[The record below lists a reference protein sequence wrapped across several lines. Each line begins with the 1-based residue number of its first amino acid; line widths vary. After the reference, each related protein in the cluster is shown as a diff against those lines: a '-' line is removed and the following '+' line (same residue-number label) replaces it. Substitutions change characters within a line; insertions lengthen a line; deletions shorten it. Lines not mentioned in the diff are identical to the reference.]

1 MGNLSIT
8 VQEALEIIDGGSSFM
23 HEGRIISTRDQLRS
37 ALGERLPDDPE
48 PVELADDDGQKI
60 DDDLEERLLDLE
72 LAVDEW
78 QGEKA
83 ALLARVEQLELHVN
97 ELLGGDNGS
106 VQAVVEASATD
117 PKPEE
122 KPKAEPAKDKPKEK

>member
-23 HEGRIISTRDQLRS
+23 HEGRIISTRDDLRA

-48 PVELADDDGQKI
+48 PVSVIEEGSQTIDG
-60 DDDLEERLLDLE
+60 DLDERLLDLE

-106 VQAVVEASATD
+106 VPAVVESSATD

-122 KPKAEPAKDKPKEK
+122 NPKAEPAKDKPKEK